1 MPARPIGSGGHK
13 VGTEP
18 YFNRK
23 DCTYFRLP
31 LPVILAF
38 IAATTAPDETK
49 PATTRKKVMM
59 CAVLPFYNVV
69 GVCLR
74 FG

>member
-1 MPARPIGSGGHK
+1 MPARPVSSGGHK
-13 VGTEP
+13 VQTEP

-23 DCTYFRLP
+23 DCTCSRLP
-31 LPVILAF
+31 LLAILDF

-49 PATTRKKVMM
+49 PATTRKKVML

-69 GVCLR
+69 GVCSR